1 MSEANVSE
9 AGRLRRRSESDGGEE
24 IPPSRLETKDRIII
38 KEGTLM
44 KPTQRVWGVLIF
56 AVFLLSLL
64 ANSSISS
71 SPVVYH
77 IVEKGENVTK
87 ISTKWGVSKETI
99 KKANNL
105 SDYLI
110 YVGQKLLIGVYHKV
124 ERGQTLWRIA
134 KVYKVPM
141 SEIMKTNKLSSTNIK
156 VGERILIPGAKKVKK
171 VEVPQNLNK
180 PNFCWPVEGKIIRY
194 FNGEDCKGIDIAVSI
209 GTTIVSAGDG
219 VVDFEAQIEETKKV
233 LFIYHEEGKLYTCYM
248 MNNPV
253 FYVKQGDSVKK
264 GEPLAEITE
273 TTTAPHLHFEIRG
286 YENQKAL
293 NPLEYLPE
301 KVKE

>member
-44 KPTQRVWGVLIF
+44 KPTQRAWGMLIF
-56 AVFLLSLL
+56 TVFLLFLFT
-64 ANSSISS
+64 NSSIGSS
-71 SPVVYH
+71 VVYH
-77 IVEKGENVTK
+77 MVRRGENLTK
-87 ISTKWGVSKETI
+87 ISRKYRVSIEAI

-105 SDYLI
+105 SDYYI
-110 YVGQKLLIGVYHKV
+110 YQGQKLVIGVSHTVKK
-124 ERGQTLWRIA
+124 GQTLWRIA

-156 VGERILIPGAKKVKK
+156 AGKKLLIPGAKIVKK

-194 FNGEDCKGIDIAVSI
+194 FNGEDSKGIDIAVSI

-219 VVDFEAQIEETKKV
+219 VVDFEAGIGETKKV

-248 MNNPV
+248 MNNLV
-253 FYVKQGDSVKK
+253 FDVKQGDLVKK

-273 TTTAPHLHFEIRG
+273 TITAPQLHFRIYK

-301 KVKE
+301 KIKE